1 MLTKVYRALFWTGY
15 FSVLVTTFI
24 PINGRLNEI
33 NIGPES
39 FQIRFDHL
47 LHFAVY
53 FLICMYYLAGLKM
66 KIFLF
71 EINPLKKFIILMLV
85 LAIITE
91 LVQLWVPERVFN
103 VFDLIS
109 NVSGVIVGM
118 GVIRMVQRYD
128 GTRSS

>member
-24 PINGRLNEI
+24 PISGRLNEI

-53 FLICMYYLAGLKM
+53 FLICMYYLVGFKM

-71 EINPLKKFIILMLV
+71 DINPLREFIILVLV

-109 NVSGVIVGM
+109 NVSGVIAGV
-118 GVIRMVQRYD
+118 GVIRIVQQYN
-128 GTRSS
+128 GTRFP

>member
-15 FSVLVTTFI
+15 LSVLVTTFI

-47 LHFAVY
+47 INFAVY
-53 FLICMYYLAGLKM
+53 FLIFMFFLSGLKM

>member
-1 MLTKVYRALFWTGY
+1 
-15 FSVLVTTFI
+15 
-24 PINGRLNEI
+24 
-33 NIGPES
+33 
-39 FQIRFDHL
+39 
-47 LHFAVY
+47 
-53 FLICMYYLAGLKM
+53 
-66 KIFLF
+66 
-71 EINPLKKFIILMLV
+71 MLV